1 MADRAALLE
10 RLRAL
15 RGIGAEFTD
24 FRGHTRAL
32 SDTSLCGLL
41 NAFGHDTS
49 DLDSLARDVAFLEA
63 RDWLRVLPPVMVLRD
78 GAPVAFTVLAP
89 LLPSIHWRIDL
100 EHGATLEGEVDPS
113 ELPLLEE
120 RHARGLCY
128 RRLAL
133 RLPSL
138 SPGYHELRLAKADGS
153 TLGTTRLV
161 ITPGHG
167 HVPQPIRNG
176 ARVWGPA
183 LQLYTLRSPRNWG
196 IGDFTDLAG
205 FAAASA
211 ALGADVLGLNPLHAL
226 FPADPALCG
235 PYSPSSRYFL
245 NVIYI
250 DPAAIPEFHASDT
263 ARDLVTS
270 PEFQARLAA
279 LRDTPWVDYP
289 GVMACKLEVLRHV
302 YREFVSDA
310 DEGRRSEFNRFRN
323 KHGDRLEK
331 YSLFHALHAHFC
343 AAGTVGGW
351 PAWPTAYHDP
361 NGVAATTFA
370 MSEADEVGF
379 HAWLQWVAATQ
390 LHAAAEAARDA
401 GMRLG
406 LYFDL
411 AVGPNAGGAETWGCA
426 DLYARGATIGA
437 PPDPLALQGQD
448 WGIPPFAPDALREQ
462 AYTPFIRLLRANMVA
477 DGVLRI
483 DHVMMLFRL
492 WWVPRGSSSADG
504 GYVHYRLD
512 ELMGLVALESTRQ
525 RCLVIGED
533 LGTVPPEV
541 RAAMSEAGVFS
552 YRVLPFE
559 RDNDGRF
566 RRPADYPQDALVAL
580 ATHDLPPLAS
590 FWSGSDIE
598 LREQLALFPAS
609 HQVAEE
615 RAARANTRAALHSAL
630 CAAGFEPVGA
640 PPLDALQRFLAATPS
655 AVLMLQ
661 PEDWLGMESPVNVPG
676 TDAEY
681 PNWRRKLNADWPEF
695 MQRASVQRLAAA
707 VNEARR
713 QDESP
718 PGKTG
723 G

>member
-1 MADRAALLE
+1 MADRPALLE

-15 RGIGAEFTD
+15 RGIGREFTD

-41 NAFGHDTS
+41 NAFGHDTN
-49 DLDSLARDVAFLEA
+49 DVESLARDVDLLET
-63 RDWLRVLPPVMVLRD
+63 RDWIRVLSPVIVVPA

-100 EHGATLEGEVDPS
+100 EDGAALAGQVDPS

-120 RHARGLCY
+120 RHVRGLCY

-133 RLPSL
+133 ELPAL
-138 SPGYHELRLAKADGS
+138 PAGYHALQLAKADGHV
-153 TLGTTRLV
+153 LATTRLV
-161 ITPGHG
+161 ITPGHC
-167 HVPQPIRNG
+167 HVPRAIQDG

-183 LQLYTLRSPRNWG
+183 VQLYTLRSPRNWG

-226 FPADPALCG
+226 FPADPGLCG

-250 DPAAIPEFHASDT
+250 DPEAIPEFLASET
-263 ARDLVTS
+263 ARRLVRSTD
-270 PEFQARLAA
+270 FQARLAA
-279 LRDTPWVDYP
+279 LRDTPWVDYA
-289 GVMACKLEVLRHV
+289 GVMACKLEVLQHV
-302 YREFVSDA
+302 YRAFITRA
-310 DEGRRSEFNRFRN
+310 DEARQQAFVQFRN
-323 KHGDRLEK
+323 NHGDALER
-331 YSLFHALHAHFC
+331 YCRFHALEAYF
-343 AAGTVGGW
+343 AASGTVGGW
-351 PAWPTAYHDP
+351 PAWPPGYHDP
-361 NGVAATTFA
+361 NGPAATA
-370 MSEADEVGF
+370 YAIAEADAVGF
-379 HAWLQWVAATQ
+379 HAWLQWVAAGQ
-390 LHAAAEAARDA
+390 LQAAADAARDA

-411 AVGPNAGGAETWGCA
+411 AVGPNAGGAETWGGA
-426 DLYARGATIGA
+426 GLYAQGATIGA

-448 WGIPPFAPDALREQ
+448 WGIPPFDPDALREQ
-462 AYTPFIRLLRANMVA
+462 AYAPFIRLLRANMVA

-492 WWVPRGSSSADG
+492 WWVPRETSSAEG

-512 ELMGLVALESTRQ
+512 ELMGLVALESCRQ

-541 RAAMSEAGVFS
+541 RTAMSTAGVFS

-559 RDNDGRF
+559 REGDGRF
-566 RRPADYPQDALVAL
+566 RQPAEYPRDALVAL

-590 FWSGSDIE
+590 FWSGSDID
-598 LREQLALFPAS
+598 LREQLALFPAG

-615 RAARANTRAALHSAL
+615 RAARAHTRAQLLAALRI
-630 CAAGFEPVGA
+630 AGLEPGGE
-640 PPLDALQRFLAATPS
+640 PPMDALQRYLATTPS

-661 PEDWLGMESPVNVPG
+661 PEDWLGMDSPVNVPG
-676 TDAEY
+676 THAEY
-681 PNWRRKLNADWPEF
+681 PNWRRKLSADWPEF
-695 MQRASVQRLAAA
+695 MNRPAVRSLATA

-713 QDESP
+713 K
-718 PGKTG
+718 G
-723 G
+723 